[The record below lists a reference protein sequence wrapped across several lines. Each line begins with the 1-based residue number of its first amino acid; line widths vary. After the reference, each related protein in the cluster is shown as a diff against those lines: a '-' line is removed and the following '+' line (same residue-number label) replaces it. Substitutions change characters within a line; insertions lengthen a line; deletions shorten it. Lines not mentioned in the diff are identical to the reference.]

1 MRSHQE
7 KEQTLGFQIAPMVDI
22 VFILILFFM
31 TTVGAIKT
39 ENELN
44 IKLPGRITQAK
55 PVKMFDEQIVQVQA
69 NGQVLMNDQ
78 VLGEPADRELPNL
91 ATTLK
96 RFKGIADSSKIQALV
111 TISTAPKAKYER
123 VIDVLNICA
132 AARIEGVTFAV
143 WED

>member
-1 MRSHQE
+1 MRAHREQE
-7 KEQTLGFQIAPMVDI
+7 QGLGFQIAPMVDI

-44 IKLPGRITQAK
+44 IKLPGKISQNQPIKT
-55 PVKMFDEQIVQVQA
+55 FDEQIVQVQA
-69 NGQVLMNDQ
+69 NGQVLMNEQ
-78 VLGEPADRELPNL
+78 IFGEPADRELSSL
-91 ATTLK
+91 AVTLK
-96 RFKGIADSSKIQALV
+96 RFKELADSNKTQALL

-123 VIDVLNICA
+123 VIDVLNVCA
-132 AARIEGVTFAV
+132 AARIEGVTFTV